1 MKSCV
6 LKITS
11 SEWTCER
18 NNACCIFADPTVFLL
33 GRCCR
38 LGYGLRGFGLLR
50 RLLGRALLRLGPRPR
65 AGLDLLRLARPGLGP
80 RHGALRGL
88 GLGRLARRAFFGL
101 RPRHGA
107 LRSLGLRRLRPRPR
121 LLEPFERQLLVVVEL
136 VLLLLV
142 LLELRG
148 LLVLLEHF
156 GVLRLGGSSLVLAGL
171 LLRVGQRSPHVP
183 ELGHSLRVGHATGH
197 EFITL

>member
-18 NNACCIFADPTVFLL
+18 NNACRIAAEPIVFLL
-33 GRCCR
+33 GRSCG
-38 LGYGLRGFGLLR
+38 LGCGLRGLGLLR

-80 RHGALRGL
+80 RHGVLRGL
-88 GLGRLARRAFFGL
+88 GLGRLARRALFRLG
-101 RPRHGA
+101 PRHRA
-107 LRSLGLRRLRPRPR
+107 LRGPGLRRLRPRPR
-121 LLEPFERQLLVVVEL
+121 LLEPLERKLFVVVEL

-148 LLVLLEHF
+148 LLVLLDLF
-156 GVLRLGGSSLVLAGL
+156 VVLRLGGGGLVLVGL
-171 LLRVGQRSPHVP
+171 LLRVGQRS
-183 ELGHSLRVGHATGH
+183 SR
-197 EFITL
+197 